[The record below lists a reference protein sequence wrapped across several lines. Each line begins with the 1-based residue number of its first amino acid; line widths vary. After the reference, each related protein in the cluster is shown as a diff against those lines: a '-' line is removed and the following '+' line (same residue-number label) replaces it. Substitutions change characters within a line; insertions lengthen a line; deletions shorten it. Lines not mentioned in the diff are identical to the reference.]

1 MIYGTPKNIS
11 FQVHNMEKI
20 KIHDVEM
27 ASFGRRWSG
36 IDIHVN
42 NIDVKCT
49 DASWC
54 SGCDQKLKPSATMLS
69 LYFVVDTEHKN
80 KSIATCFEKWS
91 DVC

>member
-1 MIYGTPKNIS
+1 MARPKIFLFRSISWENMKIY
-11 FQVHNMEKI
+11 
-20 KIHDVEM
+20 DVEM

-42 NIDVKCT
+42 NIDVNCT

-80 KSIATCFEKWS
+80 KCIATCFEKWS